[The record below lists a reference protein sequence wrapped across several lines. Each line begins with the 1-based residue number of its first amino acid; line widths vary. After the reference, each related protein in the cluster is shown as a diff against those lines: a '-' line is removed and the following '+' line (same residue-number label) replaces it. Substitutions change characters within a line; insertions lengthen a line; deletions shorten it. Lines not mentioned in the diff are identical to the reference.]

1 MAEWIVA
8 HCHANAENKAE
19 VHLTRQGFEVYFP
32 KIQTTRRHARRIELV
47 VRPLFPRYLFICFD
61 KNSTHWRPIR
71 STVGVSDLLT
81 AGERPLVAPA
91 LVIEQL
97 RQREDKNGL
106 FSCAE
111 VRPYNRGDPI
121 KFTKGPLAEYSGVFE
136 HMNDSQRVAVL
147 LEIMGRKVKTLVP
160 VGAIRRAI

>member
-61 KNSTHWRPIR
+61 KTIE
-71 STVGVSDLLT
+71 TILFV
-81 AGERPLVAPA
+81 LVEFYLFAY
-91 LVIEQL
+91 LFDIEKK
-97 RQREDKNGL
+97 RW
-106 FSCAE
+106 
-111 VRPYNRGDPI
+111 I
-121 KFTKGPLAEYSGVFE
+121 
-136 HMNDSQRVAVL
+136 
-147 LEIMGRKVKTLVP
+147 
-160 VGAIRRAI
+160 